1 MRIVNGNISRQRRLC
16 AFAGENFFAFQI
28 VIGNAMRVRLEIFF
42 KALADRTRLR
52 LINLMQDEEVCVCA
66 CVAVLNANQPK
77 ISRHL
82 AYLKRAG
89 LVAGRRDGKWTHYRL
104 VEPADPYAAKILH
117 ELRDSLA
124 HNPDMQNDKARWA
137 NHVANAAPLSQDAHQ
152 TATVNR

>member
-1 MRIVNGNISRQRRLC
+1 MRD
-16 AFAGENFFAFQI
+16 
-28 VIGNAMRVRLEIFF
+28 RLEMFF
-42 KALADRTRLR
+42 KALADHTRLR
-52 LINLMQDEEVCVCA
+52 LINLMSDEEVCVCS
-66 CVAVLNANQPK
+66 CVAVLKANQPK

-124 HNPDMQNDKARWA
+124 NNPEMQNDKARWA
-137 NHVANAAPLSQDAHQ
+137 NYVASAAQQSQGAHQ
-152 TATVNR
+152 TAMANR